1 MTYLLRTEGAALFAA
16 AVVGYLLAGGSWP
29 LFLLL
34 FLAPD
39 LSMAG
44 YLAGPRIGAVSYN
57 LFHAT
62 ILPLGLLA
70 VGLWSDWYLGVQ
82 VAAIWLAHIGFDRA
96 LGYGLKRATAFTD
109 THLGPIGQ
117 AGKLQS
123 SIRSPG

>member
-1 MTYLLRTEGAALFAA
+1 MTYLLRMEGAALFAA
-16 AVVGYLLAGGSWP
+16 AVVGYVLAGGSWP
-29 LFLLL
+29 LFLLI

-44 YLAGPRIGAVSYN
+44 YLAGPRIGAMSYN
-57 LFHAT
+57 LFHMT
-62 ILPLGLLA
+62 IPPLGLLA
-70 VGLWSDWYLGVQ
+70 VGLWIDWDPGVQ

-109 THLGPIGQ
+109 THLGSIGQ
-117 AGKLQS
+117 ARKLQS

>member
-1 MTYLLRTEGAALFAA
+1 MIFLLRLEGAALFAA
-16 AVVGYLLAGGSWP
+16 ATGGYVLAGGSWP
-29 LFLLL
+29 LFLLR

-44 YLAGPRIGAVSYN
+44 YLAGSRIGAASYN
-57 LFHAT
+57 LFHTT

-70 VGLWSDWYLGVQ
+70 AGLWGGWDLCVQ
-82 VAAIWLAHIGFDRA
+82 IAAIWLAHIGIDRA

-117 AGKLQS
+117 AKKLQS
-123 SIRSPG
+123 STRSPG

>member
-1 MTYLLRTEGAALFAA
+1 MTFVLRLEGAALFAV
-16 AVVGYLLAGGSWP
+16 AVVGYVLAGGSWP

-62 ILPLGLLA
+62 VLPLGLLVA
-70 VGLWSDWYLGVQ
+70 GLWGDWGLGVQ
-82 VAAIWLAHIGFDRA
+82 IAAIWLAHIGFDRA

-109 THLGPIGQ
+109 THLGPVGP
-117 AGKLQS
+117 ARKRQS